1 LTSYGKYEQGAR
13 LNEIIDF
20 VHATI
25 SIRYERRRAVTVY
38 QHPHDDALPAAS
50 PVPPGRGQWNW
61 QRLVQRSCI
70 VLALLLLV
78 IFVVNLPALFE
89 YARTICTLPDVG
101 NCPTEQLTPA
111 YVQVLDQLHLSVAVA
126 EDFLAVLCVVV
137 SMLYWL
143 LGLLIFWRKSQEW
156 IGLLVSLLFVLV
168 GSTCFL
174 GFNLPTQTPPPF
186 QLLAEVIV
194 YGLMWPAMLLFFFIF
209 PTGRFT
215 PRWTLAAFVPFFVV
229 TMLSSLHVTSPFI
242 PGVVVILITLVP
254 IVVQVYRYARIY
266 DAVQQQQI
274 KWFVFGLSSVFLLV
288 IIQGILQAVAPVSS
302 AAKAWYQ
309 LFNGP
314 FWLVPWTIVL
324 LSVSIPILR
333 YRLWDID
340 VLINRTLVYGVLTVI
355 LTAFYVGLIIGLQ
368 ALLRG
373 IISQDNSVAIIL
385 STLAIYGLFQPLRR
399 RIQRVIDRRFYRSK
413 YAAAKTLA
421 AFSATLRNEVDL
433 EQLREQLLGVV
444 EETMQPAHV
453 SLWLRP
459 PEPTRKQQTWLQ
471 VRIDEDEKVEL

>member
-1 LTSYGKYEQGAR
+1 M
-13 LNEIIDF
+13 N
-20 VHATI
+20 
-25 SIRYERRRAVTVY
+25 VY
-38 QHPHDDALPAAS
+38 QHPRDDALPAAS
-50 PVPPGRGQWNW
+50 PVPPERGQWNW

-70 VLALLLLV
+70 VLDLLLLV

-126 EDFLAVLCVVV
+126 EGFLAVLCVVV

-174 GFNLPTQTPPPF
+174 GFNLPTQTPPLF

-215 PRWTLAAFVPFFVV
+215 PRWTLAALVPFFVV
-229 TMLSSLHVTSPFI
+229 TMLSSLHVTAPFI

-266 DAVQQQQI
+266 DAVQQQQM

-288 IIQGILQAVAPVSS
+288 IIQGILQAVAPASS
-302 AAKAWYQ
+302 AANAWYQ

-314 FWLVPWTIVL
+314 FWLVLWMIVL

-355 LTAFYVGLIIGLQ
+355 LTAVYIGLIIALQ

-373 IISQDNSVAIIL
+373 IISQNNSVAIVL
-385 STLAIYGLFQPLRR
+385 STLAIYALFQPLRR
-399 RIQRVIDRRFYRSK
+399 RIQRVIDQRFYRSK
-413 YAAAKTLA
+413 YDAAKTVS
-421 AFSATLRNEVDL
+421 AFNTTLRQEVNLD
-433 EQLREQLLGVV
+433 QLREHLLEVV
-444 EETMQPAHV
+444 QETMQPTQV

-459 PEPTRKQQTWLQ
+459 PEPSKKQQMWPLPG
-471 VRIDEDEKVEL
+471 IDEEKKVEP